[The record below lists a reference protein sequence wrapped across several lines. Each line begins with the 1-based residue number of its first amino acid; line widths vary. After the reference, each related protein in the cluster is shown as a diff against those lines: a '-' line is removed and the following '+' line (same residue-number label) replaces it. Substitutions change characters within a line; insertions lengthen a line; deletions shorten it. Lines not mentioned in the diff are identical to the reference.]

1 MSSLVRAARPADADA
16 IGRIHSES
24 WRLTYAGLVSPH
36 YLATLDEEPLAER
49 WRQRLVAP
57 SGAAGSALVAEQ
69 DGAVIGFALFG
80 PTSASDLEEGFAGE
94 IQMLYVLPAGQRRGH
109 GCALFEHAAADLAAR
124 RLFWL
129 VVWVVED
136 NHAARAFYR
145 RMGLE
150 PDGRRRVAVLGGQPV
165 QVVRYAGPLN
175 PVVVELTRGRPG
187 RPPRWSPSRRR

>member
-1 MSSLVRAARPADADA
+1 VNGVRAARPADAEA

-24 WRLTYAGLVSPH
+24 WRLTYAGLVSPR
-36 YLATLDEEPLAER
+36 YLATLDEEPLTER
-49 WRQRLVAP
+49 WRQRL
-57 SGAAGSALVAEQ
+57 SGAPGDGWLLVAEQ
-69 DGAVIGFALFG
+69 DGAVVGFVLFG
-80 PTSASDLEEGFAGE
+80 PTCAGDLEDGFAGE

-109 GCALFEHAAADLAAR
+109 GRALFESAAADLAAR

-136 NHAARAFYR
+136 NRAARAFYR

-150 PDGRRRVAVLGGQPV
+150 PDGARRADVLGGQPI

-175 PVVVELTRGRPG
+175 RVVVDLT
-187 RPPRWSPSRRR
+187 